1 MKKCPFLLPLL
12 TVLSTLVD
20 FLQYFLLVQV
30 KRPETAWLV
39 HRYFLHDN
47 QKKVSFSHVRSVLGP
62 FWESSQKLVSCI
74 LVSSCWMYNH
84 RRTFYFKNTLGR
96 SQTMKILIDVVVSQ
110 KNCFLTAVLAIIPS
124 PKAHTRHL
132 IFLPP
137 QLSWFPPC

>member
-96 SQTMKILIDVVVSQ
+96 SQTMKILIDVS
-110 KNCFLTAVLAIIPS
+110 VLAIIPS